1 MVGGTRRRS
10 EGRAGRGGQ
19 LVRSGEAEHPSP
31 LTRDVVAD
39 VDRFLHVAS
48 GFFERFAHVP
58 RHLAGVL
65 LLALQEDFTHAKERL
80 GPLRGGNL
88 PPAAVGPAGGF
99 DGPFDVRLGG
109 GPGWTGGLAPI
120 GPDWVPARSPG
131 P

>member
-58 RHLAGVL
+58 RHLAGIL

-88 PPAAVGPAGGF
+88 PPAAVGPACGL
-99 DGPFDVRLGG
+99 DGRFHASLGG
-109 GPGWTGGLAPI
+109 APECTHY
-120 GPDWVPARSPG
+120 PTPLRPSAVPAPRA
-131 P
+131 